1 MAMSML
7 IKSGRI
13 IDPAGSVDRTGDLLI
28 EDGKITE
35 IGGAVSVPVER
46 TIDATG
52 LIVCPGLIDIHTH
65 LREPGHEEEETIA
78 SGTHSAVAGGFT
90 SVACMPNTH
99 PPLDSEAS
107 IEFVCRQAAK
117 AGHCNV
123 YPIGCISKG
132 REGKELAEMGQM
144 VRAGAVAFSD
154 DGDGVADAGICQRAM
169 QYASMFDKP
178 IIQHCEDKGLS
189 GRGAMNSGTTA
200 LRLGLPGAS
209 PIAETIMLQRDLFLA
224 EATGARY
231 HAAHIST
238 AGAVELIRRAKE
250 RGVRVTAEVTPHHL
264 SLSEDACCD
273 YDPNFKMSPPLRT
286 DQDIDACRRAVAD
299 GVIDCLATDHAPHG
313 QEEKELEFLYA
324 PFGIIGFESALP
336 IYVRSLIEPGLLD
349 WPELIRLMTI
359 NPARVL
365 DLPRGTLTVGA
376 AADVTLID
384 PESTWTIDVRTFKSR
399 SRNCPYHGWDVRGR
413 AMMTIVGGRVAHAV
427 GRFEETASA
436 T

>member
-1 MAMSML
+1 MTTSIL
-7 IKSGRI
+7 IQSGRL
-13 IDPAGSVDRTGDLLI
+13 IDPANQIDRRGDLLI
-28 EDGKITE
+28 EDGTITE
-35 IGGAVSVPVER
+35 VGGSVSVPADK
-46 TIDATG
+46 TIDAQG
-52 LIVCPGLIDIHTH
+52 LIVCPGLIDIHSH

-99 PPLDSEAS
+99 PPLDNEAS
-107 IEFVCRQAAK
+107 IEFVYRQAAR

-123 YPIGCISKG
+123 FPIGCISKG
-132 REGKELAEMGQM
+132 REGTELAEMGQM

-154 DGDGVADAGICQRAM
+154 DGDGVADAGLCQRAM

-178 IIQHCEDKGLS
+178 VIQHCEDKDLS

-231 HAAHIST
+231 HAAHLST
-238 AGAVELIRRAKE
+238 AEAVDLIRRAKE

-264 SLSEDACCD
+264 SLTEEACCE
-273 YDPNFKMSPPLRT
+273 YDPNFKMSPPLRS
-286 DQDIDACRRAVAD
+286 DDDVDACRRAVAE

-336 IYVRSLIEPGLLD
+336 IYARSLIESGLLD
-349 WPELIRLMTI
+349 WPEVIRLMTI
-359 NPARVL
+359 NPARIL
-365 DLPRGTLTVGA
+365 DLPKGTLSVGA
-376 AADVTLID
+376 DADVTLID
-384 PESTWTIDVRTFKSR
+384 PDRSWTIDVGAFKSR
-399 SRNCPYHGWDVRGR
+399 SRNCPYHGQTVRGR
-413 AMMTIVGGRVAHAV
+413 AVVTIVGGAIKHAA
-427 GRFEETASA
+427 GSPQRQPSGT
-436 T
+436 